1 MAQENEDNEIDQY
14 LVKKIN
20 DAIDLLSEP
29 KNVLA
34 KSYSFKTEVT
44 NLLSVL
50 REPTNPK
57 VNDDDWLGVRRGN
70 LYTLNNLVIEWQQT
84 TKNQT
89 SFPSK
94 EVYDARENIKKS
106 LRTIKKEIN
115 GEQESSSR
123 GDPDASR
130 RSYHG
135 PELPEYKTFTRHTS
149 EIYRWSSR
157 HEPRKVHGI
166 DHRVLAMV
174 RELVMRNTD
183 APFKVFGVV
192 GISGIG
198 KTTLC
203 QRLFG
208 NDFVKQHFSPR
219 IWVCLSKQEKVGN
232 GYYKEE
238 ILVRM
243 LKCLEM
249 KEERIDDARKAAGGL
264 KKLVENE
271 YYKEESLVRM
281 LKCLGMKAE
290 LVDDARKG
298 GLEKLVENEY
308 YKEEILVRMLNCLGM
323 EEELIDD
330 ARKGGLKKM
339 ILLLRLQLNDKR
351 YLIVLDDA
359 WNDDKF
365 FCNLT
370 QKDRLDENWGAELA
384 YALPKGYGGTV
395 VSSSTD
401 KELLKKMLGEE
412 VSLQYMEPL
421 NREITWEIFTDA
433 VKGYDDDEREYDK
446 NLDQIKEEL
455 LNRCDGIPL
464 AAKLLAKI
472 ACKNLDIKS
481 KGPKPP
487 TAGGE
492 RSYDTG
498 KALAA
503 GHEQL
508 IGGESGAHVSEI
520 GDDQTA

>member
-1 MAQENEDNEIDQY
+1 MAQENEDNEIDRY
-14 LVKKIN
+14 LVEKIG
-20 DAIDLLSEP
+20 DAIDHLGEP
-29 KNVLA
+29 KNLVA
-34 KSYSFKTEVT
+34 KSYSFKNELMS
-44 NLLSVL
+44 LLNDL
-50 REPTNPK
+50 RKTRNPSIPK
-57 VNDDDWLGVRRGN
+57 EHVWLGVRRGN
-70 LYTLNNLVIEWQQT
+70 LYTLNNLVTEWQQI
-84 TKNQT
+84 TKIQT
-89 SFPSK
+89 SFASK
-94 EVYDARENIKKS
+94 EVYEACENMKKS
-106 LRTIKKEIN
+106 MRKMKKDIS
-115 GEQESSSR
+115 GDPESSQR
-123 GDPDASR
+123 GDTDESR
-130 RSYHG
+130 RSYDDEEQ
-135 PELPEYKTFTRHTS
+135 PETFLRHTK
-149 EIYRWSSR
+149 EVYRWSSR

-166 DHRVLAMV
+166 EHRVLAMV

-203 QRLFG
+203 QTLFG

-232 GYYKEE
+232 EYYKEE
-238 ILVRM
+238 ILVRI
-243 LKCLEM
+243 LKCLGIED
-249 KEERIDDARKAAGGL
+249 ERIDDARKAGGL

-271 YYKEESLVRM
+271 YYKEESL
-281 LKCLGMKAE
+281 
-290 LVDDARKG
+290 
-298 GLEKLVENEY
+298 
-308 YKEEILVRMLNCLGM
+308 ILVRMLNCLGI

-339 ILLLRLQLNDKR
+339 ILLLRLQLNGTR

-365 FCNLT
+365 FCELT

-401 KELLKKMLGEE
+401 KELLKNMLGEE

-421 NREITWEIFTDA
+421 NREITWKIFKNA
-433 VKGYDDDEREYDK
+433 VGYDDDERVDD
-446 NLDQIKEEL
+446 NLGQIKEEL

-487 TAGGE
+487 TAGG
-492 RSYDTG
+492 D
-498 KALAA
+498 
-503 GHEQL
+503 
-508 IGGESGAHVSEI
+508 SGAHVSEI

>member
-1 MAQENEDNEIDQY
+1 M
-14 LVKKIN
+14 KK
-20 DAIDLLSEP
+20 D
-29 KNVLA
+29 
-34 KSYSFKTEVT
+34 
-44 NLLSVL
+44 
-50 REPTNPK
+50 
-57 VNDDDWLGVRRGN
+57 
-70 LYTLNNLVIEWQQT
+70 
-84 TKNQT
+84 
-89 SFPSK
+89 
-94 EVYDARENIKKS
+94 
-106 LRTIKKEIN
+106 IN
-115 GEQESSSR
+115 GDPESSQR
-123 GDPDASR
+123 GDTDESR
-130 RSYHG
+130 RSYDDEEQ
-135 PELPEYKTFTRHTS
+135 PETFLRHTK
-149 EIYRWSSR
+149 EVYRWSSR

-203 QRLFG
+203 QTLFG

-232 GYYKEE
+232 EYYKEE
-238 ILVRM
+238 ILVRI
-243 LKCLEM
+243 LKCLGM
-249 KEERIDDARKAAGGL
+249 KDERIDDARKA
-264 KKLVENE
+264 
-271 YYKEESLVRM
+271 
-281 LKCLGMKAE
+281 
-290 LVDDARKG
+290 G

-308 YKEEILVRMLNCLGM
+308 YKEEILVRMLNCLGI

-339 ILLLRLQLNDKR
+339 ILLLRLQLNGTR

-365 FCNLT
+365 FCDLN

-401 KELLKKMLGEE
+401 KELLKNMLGEE

-421 NREITWEIFTDA
+421 NREITWKIFKNA
-433 VKGYDDDEREYDK
+433 VGYDDDERVDDD
-446 NLDQIKEEL
+446 NLEQIKEEL

-481 KGPKPP
+481 KGPKPLS
-487 TAGGE
+487 AGG
-492 RSYDTG
+492 D
-498 KALAA
+498 
-503 GHEQL
+503 
-508 IGGESGAHVSEI
+508 SGAHVSEI

>member
-1 MAQENEDNEIDQY
+1 MAQENEDNEIDRY
-14 LVKKIN
+14 LVEKIDN
-20 DAIDLLSEP
+20 AIAHLGEP
-29 KNVLA
+29 KNLVA
-34 KSYSFKTEVT
+34 KSYSFKNELMSLLNDLRKTT
-44 NLLSVL
+44 N
-50 REPTNPK
+50 RPTFQEH
-57 VNDDDWLGVRRGN
+57 VWLGVRRGN
-70 LYTLNNLVIEWQQT
+70 LYTLNNLVTEWQQI
-84 TKNQT
+84 TKIQT
-89 SFPSK
+89 SFASK
-94 EVYDARENIKKS
+94 EVYEACENIKKS
-106 LRTIKKEIN
+106 LRKMRKDIS
-115 GEQESSSR
+115 GDPESSQR
-123 GDPDASR
+123 GDTDESR
-130 RSYHG
+130 RSYDDEEQ
-135 PELPEYKTFTRHTS
+135 PETFLRHMK
-149 EIYRWSSR
+149 EVYRWSSR

-183 APFKVFGVV
+183 APFKVFGVA

-232 GYYKEE
+232 EYYKDE

-249 KEERIDDARKAAGGL
+249 KDELIDDARKAGGL

-271 YYKEESLVRM
+271 YYKEESLVRV
-281 LKCLGMKAE
+281 LKCLGMKE
-290 LVDDARKG
+290 ERIDDARKG

-308 YKEEILVRMLNCLGM
+308 YKEEILVRMLNCLGI

-365 FCNLT
+365 FGNLT

-421 NREITWEIFTDA
+421 NREITWEIFKDA
-433 VKGYDDDEREYDK
+433 VIGYDDDERVYDK

-472 ACKNLDIKS
+472 ACKNLSIKS

-487 TAGGE
+487 TAG
-492 RSYDTG
+492 
-498 KALAA
+498 
-503 GHEQL
+503 HEQL
-508 IGGESGAHVSEI
+508 IGGDSGAHISEI